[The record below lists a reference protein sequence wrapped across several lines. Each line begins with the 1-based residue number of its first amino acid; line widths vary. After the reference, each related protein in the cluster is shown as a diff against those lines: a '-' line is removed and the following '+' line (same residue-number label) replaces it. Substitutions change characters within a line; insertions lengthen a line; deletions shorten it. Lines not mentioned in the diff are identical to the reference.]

1 MVTARQKTGGLGLLH
16 LAVFGGY
23 AGQQIL
29 TPILPPLAREL
40 SISEFQ
46 YGMVMSASAA
56 VVALVSPLWG
66 RRADAWGRKPLMVIA
81 LFGAALGLAA
91 FAATAHLGLRGVL
104 GATTVFVLLLLARGI
119 LFGGSLAALPVAAQA
134 YVADTSV
141 EEGERIKG
149 IARVGAAIG
158 LALVL
163 GPGLGGLLGDLGML
177 PALYTAPVLIGLV
190 GVVVWIWL
198 PAEERHTDRTAA
210 RGRLSPF
217 DPRIRRFLVSGA
229 GIYLSTSLLQSS
241 IGFLLMDRLDLTP
254 ARTVEL
260 SGMVLLAGGLPMLVV
275 QGLIIPKLAWRPQRL
290 LRVGVPLTAGA
301 FVVICLADSLPVFL
315 AAVTVS
321 GLGHSLAIPGYNSAM
336 SLGVGAN
343 EQGSAAGLSASVNA
357 LTLVLGPLAATS
369 LYQIDPALP
378 FAVGAVVLAALL
390 LLLTRRT
397 PATAPAQH
405 EGEPTPGDRVAGLT
419 GESADG

>member
-1 MVTARQKTGGLGLLH
+1 MATTRQKAGGLGLLH

-66 RRADAWGRKPLMVIA
+66 RRADAWGRKPLMVVA

-91 FAATAHLGLRGVL
+91 FAVFAHLGLRGVL
-104 GATTVFVLLLLARGI
+104 GATTVFALLLLARGI

-134 YVADTSV
+134 YVADTTV
-141 EEGERIKG
+141 EEGERVKG

-177 PALYTAPVLIGLV
+177 PALYTAPALIALV
-190 GVVVWIWL
+190 GVVVWVWL
-198 PAEERHTDRTAA
+198 PAEERRTDRKAA
-210 RGRLSPF
+210 PGRLSPL
-217 DPRIRRFLVSGA
+217 DSRIRRFLLSGA
-229 GIYLSTSLLQSS
+229 VIYLSTSLLQSS
-241 IGFLLMDRLDLTP
+241 IGFLLMDRLDLTA

-260 SGMVLLAGGLPMLVV
+260 SGFVLLAGGLPMLLV
-275 QGLIIPKLAWRPQRL
+275 QGVVIPKLAWRPQRL
-290 LRVGVPLTAGA
+290 LRVGVPLTAAA
-301 FVVICLADSLPVFL
+301 FVAICLADSLAVFL
-315 AAVTVS
+315 AAVTLS

-336 SLGVGAN
+336 SLGVGPD

-369 LYQIDPALP
+369 LYQVDPALP
-378 FAVGAVVLAALL
+378 FAVGAIVLAALL
-390 LLLTRRT
+390 VLLARRT
-397 PATAPAQH
+397 AVSGAVPHEEEPAPASS
-405 EGEPTPGDRVAGLT
+405 TPH
-419 GESADG
+419 

>member
-1 MVTARQKTGGLGLLH
+1 MTVTRHKAGGLGLLH

-40 SISEFQ
+40 SIGEFQ

-66 RRADAWGRKPLMVIA
+66 RRADMWGRKPLMVMA

-91 FAATAHLGLRGVL
+91 FAASAHLGLRGVL
-104 GATTVFVLLLLARGI
+104 GTTTVFVLLLVTRGV

-134 YVADTSV
+134 YVADTAA
-141 EEGERIKG
+141 EEEERVKG

-158 LALVL
+158 LALVI

-177 PALYTAPVLIGLV
+177 PALYTAPVLIGVV
-190 GVVVWIWL
+190 GIAVWTWL
-198 PAEERHTDRTAA
+198 PAEERHTGSTAA
-210 RGRLSPF
+210 PGRLSPL
-217 DPRIRRFLVSGA
+217 DPRIRRYLLSGA

-241 IGFLLMDRLDLTP
+241 IGFLLLDRLDLTA
-254 ARTVEL
+254 ARGVEL
-260 SGMVLLAGGLPMLVV
+260 SGIVLLAGGLPMLLV
-275 QGLIIPKLAWRPQRL
+275 QGLVIPRLAWRPQRL

-301 FVVICLADSLPVFL
+301 FAVICVADSLPVFL
-315 AAVTVS
+315 AAVTLS
-321 GLGHSLAIPGYNSAM
+321 GLGHSIAIPGYNSAM
-336 SLGVGAN
+336 SLGVGAG

-357 LTLVLGPLAATS
+357 ITLVLGPLAATS
-369 LYQIDPALP
+369 LYQVDPALP
-378 FAVGAVVLAALL
+378 FAVGAIELVALLPVLA
-390 LLLTRRT
+390 RRG
-397 PATAPAQH
+397 AVSCAAPGD
-405 EGEPTPGDRVAGLT
+405 GEPARAAG
-419 GESADG
+419 APR